1 MTAGGLLFLAAG
13 AAGAVN
19 EIAVHWRQYQS
30 PLLAAGAAVLLLG
43 ALRPP
48 LRLAHGLRGL
58 CVLTIAL
65 ITGVAAVEV
74 FFRAVRFDFRRQAA
88 LWQQTP
94 PFFRK
99 PTVPTGTVFFRREG
113 PLEWTGPVTRR
124 VLEVLNLD
132 ATAYADE
139 PVITVRYDELGFRNE
154 PRPAAWEIVVAG
166 DSFTELGHLPCAE
179 LFTTRLAQSLGRRV
193 LNLGVGNTGPLTH
206 LSYLEDYGNSP
217 ATREA
222 MLVFFEGNDLAD
234 LAYERETE
242 LRFQATGK
250 RPLRQFHPQTSF
262 LRAVG
267 ERIRS
272 GSPRVPRSPPPVD
285 ACFLARTGRVAVTL
299 GPPPPGRADLT
310 PAMVEALE
318 SCFSRFGAWGRRH
331 GIRTWLAYMP
341 GKQRVWHT
349 LLEFA
354 PDAPETIAHWSPTEL
369 PTAIAELCARHGIR
383 FVDLAPALVADT
395 QAHGELVFNH
405 LYDSHLNARGSRV
418 VAQALARLFTED

>member
-1 MTAGGLLFLAAG
+1 VGTVTG
-13 AAGAVN
+13 V
-19 EIAVHWRQYQS
+19 AVHWRQLQS
-30 PLLAAGAAVLLLG
+30 PLLASGAVVVLLA

-48 LRLAHGLRGL
+48 PRVARVLRGL
-58 CVLTIAL
+58 CVVTIGL
-65 ITGVAAVEV
+65 IVGVAAVEV
-74 FFRAVRFDFRRQAA
+74 FFRAVRFDFRRPAA

-99 PTVPTGTVFFRREG
+99 PTVPTGTVFFQRDG

-124 VLEVLNLD
+124 VLEVLKLD

-154 PRPAAWEIVVAG
+154 PRPAAWEIVIAG
-166 DSFTELGHLPCAE
+166 DSFTELGHLPFTE
-179 LFTTRLAQSLGRRV
+179 LFTTRLAQALGRRV

-206 LSYLEDYGNSP
+206 LSYLEDYGVSP

-234 LAYERETE
+234 LAYERGAE
-242 LRFQATGK
+242 LRFRATGK
-250 RPLRQFHPQTSF
+250 RPLREFHPQTSF

-267 ERIRS
+267 ERIRT
-272 GSPRVPRSPPPVD
+272 GDLRAPRRPPPVD
-285 ACFLARTGRVAVTL
+285 GYFLARTGRVAVTL

-310 PAMVEALE
+310 PATVEALE
-318 SCFSRFGAWGRRH
+318 SCFSRFAAWGRRH

-349 LLEFA
+349 RLEFA
-354 PDAPETIAHWSPTEL
+354 PDAPDTIANWSPTDL
-369 PTAIAELCARHGIR
+369 PAAIADLCARHGTR
-383 FVDLAPALVADT
+383 FVDLTPALVADT
-395 QAHGELVFNH
+395 QAHGGLVFNH

-418 VAQALARLFTED
+418 VAQALARFFSED